1 VSIAEVARDSISAEG
16 SGVRHAERIADAAG
30 AGELWVSAA
39 AGMLLAG
46 SGVRLLP
53 VSSEDKVP
61 GQQLLRAVM

>member
-1 VSIAEVARDSISAEG
+1 
-16 SGVRHAERIADAAG
+16 VRHAERIADAAG

-53 VSSEDKVP
+53 VSSEDNIP
-61 GQQLLRAVM
+61 GQQLLRAVR